1 MSGAIAFI
9 KGVLGLAAAAGVSA
23 GQEAS
28 YAKRAAQT
36 PGMNPSAETSA
47 LLRRVREERLKIHDG
62 CPNCLGKRISEYPT
76 GPYMHSQERNW
87 LRAHLDAK
95 GIPYNDE
102 VLDEVSH
109 VNWDRIRN
117 QMLERD
123 LRKARGW
130 F

>member
-36 PGMNPSAETSA
+36 PGMNPSAETST
-47 LLRRVREERLKIHDG
+47 LLSRVWEERLRIHDG
-62 CPNCLGKRISEYPT
+62 CPNCLGKWISEYPT

-87 LRAHLDAK
+87 LRAHLNAK

-102 VLDEVSH
+102 VLDEVSG
-109 VNWDRIRN
+109 VNGDRIRH
-117 QMLERD
+117 QMIQRAI
-123 LRKARGW
+123 KKNSGW

>member
-9 KGVLGLAAAAGVSA
+9 KGVLGLAASAGVSA

-47 LLRRVREERLKIHDG
+47 LLGRVREERLKIHDG
-62 CPNCLGKRISEYPT
+62 CPNCLGKWISEYPT

-102 VLDEVSH
+102 VLDKASH
-109 VNWDRIRN
+109 VEGDRIRH
-117 QMLERD
+117 QMIQQAIKRN
-123 LRKARGW
+123 RGW